1 MLGEAHEQL
10 LVLQQRLLPSH
21 TLPKGGLVVRR
32 ELPKGARIDGCRI
45 HGVARLATDGQR
57 EAALPR
63 QRHQRAAAHHLVRVG
78 VRASATVRVR
88 ARARVRV
95 RARARARVS

>member
-10 LVLQQRLLPSH
+10 LVLQQRLHPSRIV
-21 TLPKGGLVVRR
+21 PEGGLVVRR

-45 HGVARLATDGQR
+45 HGVERLATDGQR

-63 QRHQRAAAHHLVRVG
+63 QRDQRAAAHHLVRVG
-78 VRASATVRVR
+78 VRT
-88 ARARVRV
+88 RARVRV
-95 RARARARVS
+95 RARARARARVS